1 MTKDFVLI
9 LEDRPGSLA
18 KVGEALGKAEVN
30 IEGLCGVTCEGK
42 GLIHVLIEDEVKAR
56 RALEANGIH
65 VAEENDVLVIEVED
79 RPRMLGNIARRLSN
93 AGVNLHLAYLATS
106 TRLVIGADD
115 LDKARG
121 ILQGEKGS

>member
-42 GLIHVLIEDEVKAR
+42 GLIHVLVEDEVKAR

-65 VAEENDVLVIEVED
+65 VAEEHDVLVIEVED
-79 RPRMLGNIARRLSN
+79 RPRVLGNIARRLSN
-93 AGVNLHLAYLATS
+93 SGVNLNLAYLATS
-106 TRLVIGADD
+106 TRLVIGTDD

-121 ILQGEKGS
+121 TLQGEKGS